1 MSVVEDGQIS
11 DPTKKD
17 VHTVDA
23 PDSGGADGTPID
35 ISNADGVTQS
45 DPIVEGDHVD
55 PSNEMVDGDTFPRDY
70 VLKLRD
76 ENAKYRQRAQDR
88 DELAKQLHTALVT
101 ATGRLQDPSD
111 LAFDE
116 DHLRDL
122 PRMVAAIDDLLATKP
137 HLASRKPAGD
147 IGQGVSVAS
156 DTFSLLGAL
165 RTNAS

>member
-1 MSVVEDGQIS
+1 MTDAVDEMGQIS
-11 DPTKKD
+11 DPTPEGD
-17 VHTVDA
+17 V
-23 PDSGGADGTPID
+23 
-35 ISNADGVTQS
+35 SNATPTGVTNVTP
-45 DPIVEGDHVD
+45 DPV
-55 PSNEMVDGDTFPRDY
+55 NGDTFPRDY
-70 VLKLRD
+70 VEKLRD

-88 DELAKQLHTALVT
+88 DELAQQLHAAIVT

-116 DHLRDL
+116 DHLRD
-122 PRMVAAIDDLLATKP
+122 PANMVAAIDELLAAKP
-137 HLASRKPAGD
+137 HLATRKPAGN

>member
-1 MSVVEDGQIS
+1 MSVVEDDRIS
-11 DPTKKD
+11 NATEINE
-17 VHTVDA
+17 
-23 PDSGGADGTPID
+23 GANGTPTD
-35 ISNADGVTQS
+35 ISNADGVA
-45 DPIVEGDHVD
+45 DHH
-55 PSNEMVDGDTFPRDY
+55 PTDGDTFPRDY

-111 LAFDE
+111 LAFNE

-122 PRMVAAIDDLLATKP
+122 PKMVAAIDDLLATKP